1 MVTGGRAFSTGYA
14 GLVWVQEFSAQ
25 GATSQLPDLVQPRYD
40 HGCALYYDNSGQV
53 VSHSSIRCKRLC

>member
-1 MVTGGRAFSTGYA
+1 MVTGGRTGGSGYD
-14 GLVWVQEFSAQ
+14 GLARVQEYSAR
-25 GATSQLPDLVQPRYD
+25 GATTQLPDLVQPRYD